1 MLRGHLPEASSSM
14 NSRSVTPPAPSPAT
28 TSPATVRLVPVAVG
42 SARTVSS
49 AEGDAAS
56 AVILRFTKPDSE
68 AGPER
73 SGASL
78 WIHGYRGK
86 RLFDLVVGGALL
98 AFLSPLLV
106 AIVGVLAVLRS
117 GNWLDAVPAI
127 GLDGRRIRLLRF
139 RTRPS
144 DVAEIEAGEPEEGIV
159 RLPSRPGA
167 AVQGGPERWLVA
179 SGWDRLPGLWN
190 VLAGQIHLVGSAPEV
205 SDESGACVDL
215 TGAQPAMPP
224 GLFCPWGQ
232 APASKEPAPAGE
244 IDEMEYVARQGWWTD
259 LCIVIRKL
267 WAA

>member
-1 MLRGHLPEASSSM
+1 M
-14 NSRSVTPPAPSPAT
+14 NSRSVTPSAPAPSPVT
-28 TSPATVRLVPVAVG
+28 TSPATVRFVPATGG
-42 SARTVSS
+42 SARP
-49 AEGDAAS
+49 AAPIEGDAAP
-56 AVILRFTKPDSE
+56 AVILRFTKSDSE
-68 AGPER
+68 AGTAR

-86 RLFDLVVGGALL
+86 RLFDLVIGGALL

-139 RTRPS
+139 RTRPAA
-144 DVAEIEAGEPEEGIV
+144 DLQAADTDLLEEGIV
-159 RLPSRPGA
+159 RLPSRPGTP
-167 AVQGGPERWLVA
+167 VLGFPERWLVA

-205 SDESGACVDL
+205 SDESGSSVDL
-215 TGAQPAMPP
+215 TGSQPAMPP
-224 GLFCPWGQ
+224 GLFCPWGKV
-232 APASKEPAPAGE
+232 PASKEPVPAGE

-259 LCIVIRKL
+259 LCVVLRKL